1 MTKPYA
7 STRSLSAIANDIAND
22 WKSVY
27 FGARPYLTAMFSL
40 QNMGDMY
47 GAESAKSIVLYFLSN
62 ATGWR
67 GPQARAIKIELNK
80 MLKNAR

>member
-1 MTKPYA
+1 
-7 STRSLSAIANDIAND
+7 
-22 WKSVY
+22 
-27 FGARPYLTAMFSL
+27 MFSL